1 MDNYETPIDDEMNES
16 TPKIAPWLSCD
27 RTGYYGNYSIKKL
40 VIRNGVKNIGS
51 YAFNRCYKISSIT
64 IPESVAEIGDYALPS
79 GANLSINISKDNPV
93 FDNRDNCNAIIETAT
108 NTIIYGYHS
117 TVIPDTVTAI
127 GKSAFSGCI
136 KNSIDLPSSVKSIG
150 DYAFSGCT
158 FNGTISLNEGLES
171 IGKGAFSSCF
181 QMKEI
186 RNEPV
191 NSTHPCGRQG
201 NTYEIRSSEGVAHLL
216 RKTDGEP
223 CDRGGT
229 YSRRGS
235 GGRHRRI

>member
-1 MDNYETPIDDEMNES
+1 MIIVKKRQKIISIILSVLIISSVATAFPVSADAATAQESVASSGVTGDCTWHLEADGTLTITGDGYMDNYETPIDDEMNES

-117 TVIPDTVTAI
+117 TVIPDTADVLLTAQ
-127 GKSAFSGCI
+127 SA
-136 KNSIDLPSSVKSIG
+136 
-150 DYAFSGCT
+150 
-158 FNGTISLNEGLES
+158 
-171 IGKGAFSSCF
+171 
-181 QMKEI
+181 
-186 RNEPV
+186 
-191 NSTHPCGRQG
+191 
-201 NTYEIRSSEGVAHLL
+201 
-216 RKTDGEP
+216 
-223 CDRGGT
+223 
-229 YSRRGS
+229 
-235 GGRHRRI
+235 